1 MRRCT
6 LLIDERDQC
15 VYYPS
20 SGAGGQVLA
29 MNGIPVIEVKIY
41 IHINKSLQILVLIIH
56 KVCTFHFESV
66 LNSGASVWEGEGSTK
81 NLAILSTFLFFRKKT
96 P

>member
-29 MNGIPVIEVKIY
+29 MNGIPVIEVNHQSGLTVIQA
-41 IHINKSLQILVLIIH
+41 LQTSAHTDIGPSNVCVLH
-56 KVCTFHFESV
+56 
-66 LNSGASVWEGEGSTK
+66 
-81 NLAILSTFLFFRKKT
+81 
-96 P
+96 

>member
-56 KVCTFHFESV
+56 KVCTFHFESE
-66 LNSGASVWEGEGSTK
+66 LNLCLAWHCIGHYYESRL
-81 NLAILSTFLFFRKKT
+81 NLTGFGGLV
-96 P
+96 

>member
-6 LLIDERDQC
+6 LLINERDQC

-29 MNGIPVIEVKIY
+29 MNGIPVIEVKTSLWFMIKTFFMYIY
-41 IHINKSLQILVLIIH
+41 TNINKSLQIWVLIIH
-56 KVCTFHFESV
+56 KVCTFHFESE
-66 LNSGASVWEGEGSTK
+66 LNLEVA
-81 NLAILSTFLFFRKKT
+81 
-96 P
+96 